1 MATEFSFDI
10 VSEIDQ
16 QELVNA
22 LDQARREIATR
33 YDFKDVFVEI
43 KQEKG
48 ELVIVAP
55 TEFKFNAVMDIIK
68 SKLLRRNLD
77 LRILGASKV
86 EPASGGAIRAT
97 IPLVEGIS
105 QDTAKLINKIIRDQM
120 PKIKTVIQG
129 EAVRVSSKSKDEL
142 QAVMVYL
149 KQQSKITIP
158 LQFTNY
164 R

>member
-1 MATEFSFDI
+1 MASEFSFDI

-22 LDQARREIATR
+22 LDQARREIAIR
-33 YDFKDVFVEI
+33 YDFKDIYVDI

-77 LRILGASKV
+77 LRILGVSKT
-86 EPASGGAIRAT
+86 EPASGGAVRAI

-105 QDTAKLINKIIRDQM
+105 QDTAKLINKIIRDQT

-149 KQQSKITIP
+149 KQKPEITIP
-158 LQFTNY
+158 VQFTNY